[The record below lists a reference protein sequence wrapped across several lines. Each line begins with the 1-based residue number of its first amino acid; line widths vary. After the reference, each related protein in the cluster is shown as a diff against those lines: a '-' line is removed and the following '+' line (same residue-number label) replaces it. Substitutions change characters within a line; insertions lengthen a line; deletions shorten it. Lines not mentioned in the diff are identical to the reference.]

1 MSPLHSPTPVTM
13 ETPGSVEEGGL
24 THVLPAQNNVTTVTS
39 TTSSSELTNQIA
51 PLQSRDSR
59 TPPPPHGVDSLHI
72 PPPRMLSKSAAPLRR
87 SARLSGIGKP
97 SASSRRLSDLVIH
110 VGLMLLSYTLLRLS
124 ACDQSF
130 HLLFTEHS
138 CKISAQVTDETKCGN
153 CRKEGKYS

>member
-1 MSPLHSPTPVTM
+1 MSPLHSPTPVAM

-24 THVLPAQNNVTTVTS
+24 THVLPTQNNVTSVTS

-51 PLQSRDSR
+51 PIQSRDSR
-59 TPPPPHGVDSLHI
+59 TPPPPHGSDSLHI

-110 VGLMLLSYTLLRLS
+110 VRLYS
-124 ACDQSF
+124 
-130 HLLFTEHS
+130 
-138 CKISAQVTDETKCGN
+138 VTDCLSDRSKHSFAVYRTLVQNLGSSHRRDEMWKLPE
-153 CRKEGKYS
+153 RR